1 VQRSPFMPRPPLVVK
16 NSSEFNETYLNFYSK
31 NKQKLCV
38 LT

>member
-1 VQRSPFMPRPPLVVK
+1 LHPLLPTGLPAH
-16 NSSEFNETYLNFYSK
+16 SEFNETYLNFYSK